1 MKLNEASWDR
11 IARAVL
17 GVALILG
24 GLLAVGGT
32 GGYIMAGIGLV
43 PLITGLM
50 SWCPIYAIFRTGTV
64 VGSTESG
71 TGRRSLSLA
80 DDGRIPS
87 TQ

>member
-71 TGRRSLSLA
+71 TGKRSLSLA

>member
-11 IARAVL
+11 IARVVL

-24 GLLAVGGT
+24 GLLTVGGT

-50 SWCPIYAIFRTGTV
+50 GWCLIYAIFRTGTK
-64 VGSTESG
+64 SDESVNAA
-71 TGRRSLSLA
+71 T
-80 DDGRIPS
+80 
-87 TQ
+87 

>member
-11 IARAVL
+11 IARVVL

-32 GGYIMAGIGLV
+32 GGYIMAGIGLI

-50 SWCPIYAIFRTGTV
+50 GWCPIYAIFRTGTKKD
-64 VGSTESG
+64 ESVN
-71 TGRRSLSLA
+71 A
-80 DDGRIPS
+80 AA
-87 TQ
+87 